1 MTARVRW
8 EGVDEVGHSKNGVAD
23 GATAIRNTRKRS
35 SIEFICTAVRNLSHH
50 TTSRPSS
57 PKPIEVK
64 SHTKEIC
71 PTCDGNTNESKA
83 EKVPA
88 TTESQ
93 ESGTLVG
100 SVRSTAA
107 EEAKSEQ
114 ESLLKPVKEKPILGG
129 AIIKQNF
136 RSENQITL
144 ANTQPLP
151 TINDRMSLPPF
162 SGQNTPTHQRNHP
175 EKVIKLWKQHGN
187 RHNIRQATVDML
199 SALYGIMLVVMGVAF
214 PTSQVISIKIPSH
227 YYEGFYAYLYFV
239 AIGFFGYIYV
249 LLKTQ
254 FNSLTWKRRWYQM
267 TQRLKDKKIA
277 KTTADGDGA
286 SQDNGL
292 SLEDIMTSRLRI
304 TLGKELDPRHSPNH
318 GSFYLRMGAVVFGV
332 GSMIY
337 SGLEFAQYFEMSS
350 NPLCDDIMMAVQPAS
365 RMLFTFFQMY
375 FVFLNAKIQIVKN
388 SNVIVARFG
397 MMHIVA
403 TNLCV
408 WLNVIIQETKHEI
421 LNFEQHG
428 GGDTTEH
435 DRHQV
440 SGHGE
445 ELVQIADAVDPDASA
460 VIGHW
465 LNKTVLDHVQDEG
478 EYHSPSYHRLGKRT
492 LSDECHRSD
501 LMGTLTQNASPFL
514 FPCAIEYSLI
524 CAAIMYEI
532 WKHTGKNRH
541 QKLAR
546 SVNDSPAGV
555 RTPRTPR
562 GSFYPY
568 SQRRSPHHYSVDC
581 TNANKGLFFGIFVL
595 VLSILAM
602 ILFFVLIHREEYKST
617 AITIVHLAE
626 LILYM
631 LTLIAVLIGIIQVSQ
646 LQFDASHPLDL
657 DNILLI
663 VALTGVI
670 SYNVFTIIGTQF
682 SDHPDRMLVLINAL
696 TAVVQAVAQTVFVL
710 GSSKR
715 HLYTRRQEQRKPGR
729 EVVTFLMVTNFAMWA
744 IITLEKSR
752 FDAHPV
758 QSQFFGQWPWT
769 IITNISSPLAI
780 FYRYHSTVCLCEIWK
795 RCYKITERSSNHTPL
810 QQLASV

>member
-1 MTARVRW
+1 MTSRVRW
-8 EGVDEVGHSKNGVAD
+8 EGVDEVGQSKNGVLCASPSEID
-23 GATAIRNTRKRS
+23 GVVKHPRKRT

-50 TTSRPSS
+50 STSSH

-64 SHTKEIC
+64 PQTKKTCIC
-71 PTCDGNTNESKA
+71 DANADEVNP
-83 EKVPA
+83 EKHPVTP
-88 TTESQ
+88 ESQ
-93 ESGTLVG
+93 DSGIMVES
-100 SVRSTAA
+100 SAPTA
-107 EEAKSEQ
+107 EDVAKMEQ
-114 ESLLKPVKEKPILGG
+114 EPLLKTVKG
-129 AIIKQNF
+129 KQLQDGPLKHPRN
-136 RSENQITL
+136 EITL
-144 ANTQPLP
+144 AQPLLP
-151 TINDRMSLPPF
+151 TINDRTSLPAF
-162 SGQNTPTHQRNHP
+162 SGLNTPTHQRNHP
-175 EKVIKLWKQHGN
+175 EKMVKLWKQQGK
-187 RHNIRQATVDML
+187 QATVDIL

-214 PTSQVISIKIPSH
+214 PISQVISSKIPSH

-239 AIGFFGYIYV
+239 AIGFFGYIYI

-254 FNSLTWKRRWYQM
+254 FNLSLTWKRRWFQM
-267 TQRLKDKKIA
+267 VQRIKAKKCA
-277 KTTADGDGA
+277 KMEAGNDDVFQSDG
-286 SQDNGL
+286 L
-292 SLEDIMTSRLRI
+292 TMEDIMTTRLRV
-304 TLGKELDPRHSPNH
+304 TLGKELDPRRSANH

-375 FVFLNAKIQIVKN
+375 FVFLNAKIQIIKN
-388 SNVIVARFG
+388 SNIIVARFG
-397 MMHIVA
+397 MMHVIA

-421 LNFEQHG
+421 LHFKQYGDDHEMDQHL
-428 GGDTTEH
+428 
-435 DRHQV
+435 V
-440 SGHGE
+440 LVHGE
-445 ELVQIADAVDPDASA
+445 EPVQIAAEEHSPYASA

-465 LNKTVLDHVQDEG
+465 VNKTVGAILLDGQNEIHQ
-478 EYHSPSYHRLGKRT
+478 HRLVKRT
-492 LSDECHRSD
+492 LSDECHRSE

-532 WKHTGKNRH
+532 WKHTGEVDH
-541 QKLAR
+541 HHWSAR
-546 SVNDSPAGV
+546 SRSDSPAGA
-555 RTPRTPR
+555 RTPRTP
-562 GSFYPY
+562 GGNFYPY

-581 TNANKGLFFGIFVL
+581 TNANNGLFFGIFVL
-595 VLSILAM
+595 VLSILSM
-602 ILFFVLIHREEYKST
+602 ILFFVLIHRDDYKST
-617 AITIVHLAE
+617 AITIVHLTE
-626 LILYM
+626 LILYIM
-631 LTLIAVLIGIIQVSQ
+631 TLIAVLIGIIQVSQ

-670 SYNVFTIIGTQF
+670 SYNVFTIVGTQF

-795 RCYKITERSSNHTPL
+795 RCYKVSERYNHLPL
-810 QQLASV
+810 QQQASV